1 MSDRSYS
8 APALEKGIEII
19 EFLSSRAEP
28 ATQKEIA
35 AALGRT
41 PSEIFR
47 MLVVLVDRGFVLR
60 GNDDRFSL
68 TLRLLSLA
76 QQVPAL
82 ERLRAFALPRMRALV
97 QNCWQSC
104 HIGVEENGN
113 IVIIEALPSP
123 GHWGL
128 MIRPGAVIG
137 LTNTST
143 GRVMAAFRDP
153 VEAEALYDNHAP
165 AMGEVKADKPAFLKR
180 LTAIREQGCEITPS
194 DTTEGVTNM
203 AFPVLD
209 ASGRAI
215 AVVNCPYLKRLD
227 SLAVPDQ
234 DVVIARYRAFASA
247 LSAFSRGQYSKG
259 DTA

>member
-47 MLVVLVDRGFVLR
+47 MLVVLVERGFVLR
-60 GNDDRFSL
+60 GNDERFSL
-68 TLRLLSLA
+68 SLRLLSLA

-82 ERLRAFALPRMRALV
+82 ERLRAFALPLMRALV
-97 QNCWQSC
+97 QDCWQSC

-143 GRVMAAFRDP
+143 GRVLAAFRDP
-153 VEAEALYDNHAP
+153 ADADTLYDNHRP
-165 AMGEVKADKPAFLKR
+165 AMGEVKADKGAFRER
-180 LTAIREQGCEITPS
+180 LIAIRQQGFEITPS
-194 DTTEGVTNM
+194 DTTEGVTNI

-209 ASGRAI
+209 ADGRAV

-227 SLAVPDQ
+227 NLAVPDR
-234 DVVIARYRAFASA
+234 DVVIERYQSFASA
-247 LSAFSRGQYSKG
+247 LSAFSQGRVSARE
-259 DTA
+259 DA